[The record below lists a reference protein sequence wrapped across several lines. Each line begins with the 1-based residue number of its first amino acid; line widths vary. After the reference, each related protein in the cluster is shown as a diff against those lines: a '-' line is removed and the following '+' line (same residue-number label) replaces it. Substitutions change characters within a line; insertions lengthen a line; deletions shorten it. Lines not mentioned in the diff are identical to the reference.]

1 MAPPPTG
8 RSLAVI
14 LLAALLGVGTWM
26 AVHYVPGKDIPQVGH
41 RTPEYRVARL
51 DNGDSIGVRS
61 ANAGHVTLI
70 NIWATWCGPC
80 IKEMPSMERVY
91 QAYRDRGFRVAA
103 VSIDTDMPAP
113 VLAFAQR
120 MGLTFDLLHDRRGE
134 IQTAYMTVGVPE
146 SFLID
151 KHGMI
156 TYIALGAET
165 WDSPENRQ
173 RIEQL
178 LAEGN

>member
-1 MAPPPTG
+1 MTPPPSG

-14 LLAALLGVGTWM
+14 GFAALLGVGTW
-26 AVHYVPGKDIPQVGH
+26 ALVHYVPGKEIPQVGH

-51 DNGDSIGVRS
+51 VGGDSVGVRS
-61 ANAGHVTLI
+61 GYAGHVTLI

-80 IKEMPSMERVY
+80 IKEMPSIERTYV
-91 QAYRDRGFRVAA
+91 AYRDRGLRVAA

-120 MGLTFDLLHDRRGE
+120 LGLTFDILHDRSGE

-146 SFLID
+146 SFLIN
-151 KHGMI
+151 KQGVI
-156 TYIALGAET
+156 VYIALGAEV

-173 RIEQL
+173 RIEHL
-178 LAEGN
+178 LAAAD